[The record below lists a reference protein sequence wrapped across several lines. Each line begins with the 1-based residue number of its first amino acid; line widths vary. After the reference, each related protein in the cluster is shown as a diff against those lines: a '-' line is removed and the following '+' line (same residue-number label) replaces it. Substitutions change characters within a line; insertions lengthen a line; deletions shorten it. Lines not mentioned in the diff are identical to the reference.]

1 MVVDIGGG
9 RTEAAVISMF
19 GIVASDSVRVAGDRF
34 DDAIAQHIKRRHN
47 LLIGERTAEEV
58 KIAIGSAIPDS
69 ENDPIAQVRGRD
81 QITGLPRT
89 ISVRSS
95 EVTHALQDHLS
106 VVVQAVR
113 RVLEQTPPELASDV
127 IDRGIV
133 LSGGGGLLRRLDE
146 LIRHET
152 GVPVHVAEEPLT
164 CIAKGAGQALDYI
177 EVIERSLPTEEE
189 SLIGEGR

>member
-47 LLIGERTAEEV
+47 LLVGERTAEEL
-58 KIAIGSAIPDS
+58 KIAIGAAIPDPDD
-69 ENDPIAQVRGRD
+69 DPIAQVRGRD

-89 ISVRSS
+89 IGVRAS
-95 EVTHALQDHLS
+95 EVTHALQDHLA
-106 VVVQAVR
+106 VVVQTVR

-133 LSGGGGLLRRLDE
+133 LTGGGALLRRLDE

-152 GVPVHVAEEPLT
+152 GVPVHLAEEPLT
-164 CIAKGAGQALDYI
+164 CISRGAGQALDYI
-177 EVIERSLPTEEE
+177 EVIERALPTEEE
-189 SLIGEGR
+189 SLIGEGA

>member
-1 MVVDIGGG
+1 
-9 RTEAAVISMF
+9 
-19 GIVASDSVRVAGDRF
+19 
-34 DDAIAQHIKRRHN
+34 
-47 LLIGERTAEEV
+47 
-58 KIAIGSAIPDS
+58 
-69 ENDPIAQVRGRD
+69 
-81 QITGLPRT
+81 
-89 ISVRSS
+89 VRSS